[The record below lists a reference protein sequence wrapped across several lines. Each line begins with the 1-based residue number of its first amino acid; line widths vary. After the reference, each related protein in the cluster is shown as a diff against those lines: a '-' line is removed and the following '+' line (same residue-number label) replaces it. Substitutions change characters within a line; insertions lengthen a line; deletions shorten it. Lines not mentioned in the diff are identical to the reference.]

1 MKIAHLSHTDLD
13 GYSCQLISNF
23 YLKDVKFLNSN
34 YGREI
39 DEKFAAA
46 SEFIGDEQGIIIIS
60 DLNLSLS
67 QCENYETALKDK
79 NIKLFLLDH
88 HQSGA
93 ECAAK
98 FPWYYLDNSRCA
110 TKIVYDFFA
119 RIYGEDENLKAY
131 ADVVNSVDIWL
142 KDDEN
147 FELGKV
153 CMNIIS
159 GAKEINKVLFC
170 EENTKYLF
178 YLMREFA
185 KFIYVKDAHI
195 ALDDATHEIK
205 KAFFSGAKNDTL
217 SNLVSA
223 YLIKLL
229 SENKSEFTLF
239 YRGYKGILT
248 YNIGN
253 VSVIGNDFLVANPE
267 FDFFIDITSKK
278 TMSFRA
284 DGKIDVS
291 KMAKE
296 LVGGGG
302 HINASGGFFSNFK
315 DGYDYAAIKAQVVEL
330 IKNVTG
336 E

>member
-13 GYSCQLISNF
+13 GYSCQLVSDF
-23 YLKDVKFLNSN
+23 YLKNVKFFNSN

-39 DEKFAAA
+39 DEKFA
-46 SEFIGDEQGIIIIS
+46 SMLEFIGDEKGLILIS
-60 DLNLSLS
+60 DLNLSLA
-67 QCENYETALKDK
+67 QCENYERLIGLK
-79 NIKLFLLDH
+79 NIKIILLDH

-98 FPWYYLDNSRCA
+98 FGWYYLDSSRCA
-110 TKIVYDFFA
+110 TKIVYDFFSQ
-119 RIYGEDENLKAY
+119 IYGSDANLSAY
-131 ADVVNSVDIWL
+131 CDVVNSVDIWL
-142 KDDEN
+142 KDDPN

-170 EENTKYLF
+170 DEQMEYFF

-185 KFIYVKDAHI
+185 RFIGVQDSHI
-195 ALDDATHEIK
+195 DLDDATHEIK
-205 KAFFSGAKNDTL
+205 KNFFKLDKNDTL

-223 YLIKLL
+223 YLIRLL
-229 SENKSEFTLF
+229 SAKKDEFSLE
-239 YRGYKGILT
+239 YRGKRGILT
-248 YNIGN
+248 YNIGG

-267 FDFFIDITSKK
+267 FDFFLDITSKK

-284 DGKIDVS
+284 NGKIDVS
-291 KMAKE
+291 KMAKD

-302 HINASGGFFSNFK
+302 HVNASGGFFSGFK
-315 DGYDYAAIKAQVVEL
+315 DCYNYAQIKAQVVEL
-330 IKNVTG
+330 IKNG
-336 E
+336 G